1 MGDKLF
7 LNFGAKFQR
16 FFIIFL
22 DVKLENCLLTHL
34 WEPLS
39 SLPPPTILFLK
50 PTQPR
55 IIGNVGRI
63 Q

>member
-22 DVKLENCLLTHL
+22 DVKLQNCLLT
-34 WEPLS
+34 PLGAIVKLTAANYFIS
-39 SLPPPTILFLK
+39 KTNSA
-50 PTQPR
+50 
-55 IIGNVGRI
+55 
-63 Q
+63 